1 MKSREIG
8 ALTSRQRDRL
18 RVAVVA
24 PPWYSVP
31 PRAYG
36 GTEAVCAGL
45 VDGLAALG
53 HDVVLIG
60 AGEDLT
66 SATFHP
72 TFASAPSD
80 QLGEPLPEV
89 LHAAA
94 TARILADMSVD
105 LVHDHSL
112 AGPLSARGRSVPT
125 VVTSHGTVTGEPGR
139 YYRELG
145 DTVRLV
151 AISDAQRLLA
161 PELPWAA
168 TIYNGVDVASYPF
181 QDTKSDYVLFLG
193 RFCAEKGAHLAI
205 DAARAAGRRI
215 VLAGKCHEAVERSYF
230 GAEIEPRLG
239 PGVHFFG
246 EADATAK
253 RALLAGASC
262 LLFPIR
268 WDEPFGMV
276 MIEAL
281 ACGTPVVALR
291 RGSVPE
297 IITEGVSGYVC
308 DEPEELP
315 AAMNRVDRLDP
326 AACRAVVELWFSTAT
341 MARRYETVYRR
352 VLTDGRRCCPEGVV
366 SPDRAT
372 GRLVRAPVPRQAAGS

>member
-31 PRAYG
+31 LRAYG

-193 RFCAEKGAHLAI
+193 RSAPRRVRIWPSTRLERPADGSSWPASVTRPSLGRAVRHGDDRGACVRHAGGCA
-205 DAARAAGRRI
+205 AARVRSGDHHRRRQRIRVRRAGGAPGRNEPGGQARSGGLPGGRRAL
-215 VLAGKCHEAVERSYF
+215 VLDRHD
-230 GAEIEPRLG
+230 G
-239 PGVHFFG
+239 P
-246 EADATAK
+246 
-253 RALLAGASC
+253 
-262 LLFPIR
+262 
-268 WDEPFGMV
+268 
-276 MIEAL
+276 
-281 ACGTPVVALR
+281 
-291 RGSVPE
+291 
-297 IITEGVSGYVC
+297 
-308 DEPEELP
+308 
-315 AAMNRVDRLDP
+315 
-326 AACRAVVELWFSTAT
+326 
-341 MARRYETVYRR
+341 TV
-352 VLTDGRRCCPEGVV
+352 
-366 SPDRAT
+366 
-372 GRLVRAPVPRQAAGS
+372 